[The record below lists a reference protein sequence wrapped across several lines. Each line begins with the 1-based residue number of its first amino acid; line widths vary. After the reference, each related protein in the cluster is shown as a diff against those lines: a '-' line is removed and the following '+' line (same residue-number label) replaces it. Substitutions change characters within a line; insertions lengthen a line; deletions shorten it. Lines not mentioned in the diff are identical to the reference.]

1 MKLHSR
7 SSNLSKGENTEDNER
22 LHKKFKKEEE
32 LYNKHKKFKKH
43 EEVYK
48 YKKFKKYDN
57 FKSLHKKSKPEQGC
71 ELAHGLTQGPVC
83 HALPELEGDW
93 IFNAW

>member
-1 MKLHSR
+1 MHLR
-7 SSNLSKGENTEDNER
+7 SLNLNKNENTDDNEW
-22 LHKKFKKEEE
+22 LEKKFKKHEE
-32 LYNKHKKFKKH
+32 LYYKHNKLKKH

-48 YKKFKKYDN
+48 YKKFKKYNN

-71 ELAHGLTQGPVC
+71 KLAHGLTQGPVC

-93 IFNAW
+93 ILNAS

>member
-1 MKLHSR
+1 MKLHLR
-7 SSNLSKGENTEDNER
+7 SSDLSKDENTEDSVW
-22 LHKKFKKEEE
+22 LHKKFKRRKR
-32 LYNKHKKFKKH
+32 LYNKHNNFKKH
-43 EEVYK
+43 KVYK
-48 YKKFKKYDN
+48 YKKFKKYNN

-93 IFNAW
+93 ILNAS

>member
-22 LHKKFKKEEE
+22 LHKKFKKDEE
-32 LYNKHKKFKKH
+32 LYNKHKKFKK
-43 EEVYK
+43 YN
-48 YKKFKKYDN
+48 N
-57 FKSLHKKSKPEQGC
+57 FKSLHKKSKPEQGS

-93 IFNAW
+93 IVNAW

>member
-1 MKLHSR
+1 M
-7 SSNLSKGENTEDNER
+7 
-22 LHKKFKKEEE
+22 HKKFKKHDELYDKHKKFKKHEE
-32 LYNKHKKFKKH
+32 LYKKFKKH

-48 YKKFKKYDN
+48 HKKFKKYNN
-57 FKSLHKKSKPEQGC
+57 FKSLHKKSKPEQRC

-93 IFNAW
+93 ILYA

>member
-1 MKLHSR
+1 MFMELHLK
-7 SSNLSKGENTEDNER
+7 SSDLSKDENTEDNEW
-22 LHKKFKKEEE
+22 L
-32 LYNKHKKFKKH
+32 HKKFKKH
-43 EEVYK
+43 EEHNKFKKHKEVYK
-48 YKKFKKYDN
+48 HKKFKKYN
-57 FKSLHKKSKPEQGC
+57 NLKSLHKKSKPEQGC

>member
-1 MKLHSR
+1 M
-7 SSNLSKGENTEDNER
+7 NTEDNEW
-22 LHKKFKKEEE
+22 LHKKFKKHEE
-32 LYNKHKKFKKH
+32 LYDKHKKFKKH

-48 YKKFKKYDN
+48 HKKFKKYNN
-57 FKSLHKKSKPEQGC
+57 FKSLHKKSKPEQRC

-93 IFNAW
+93 ILNAS